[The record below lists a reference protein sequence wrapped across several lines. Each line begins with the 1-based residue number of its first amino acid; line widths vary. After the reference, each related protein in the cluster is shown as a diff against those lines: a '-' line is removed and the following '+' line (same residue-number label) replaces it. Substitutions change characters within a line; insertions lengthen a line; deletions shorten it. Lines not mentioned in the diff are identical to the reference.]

1 MIKLGNSNTFINF
14 IIAAAIVIATD
25 PTQVI
30 AGPVV
35 DRVLYRKWAIVPPP
49 VPPIIIIVINTGVI
63 VRVFKK
69 EVIRR
74 LVDIETA
81 GVVIG

>member
-35 DRVLYRKWAIVPPP
+35 DRVLYRK
-49 VPPIIIIVINTGVI
+49 
-63 VRVFKK
+63 
-69 EVIRR
+69 
-74 LVDIETA
+74 
-81 GVVIG
+81 